1 VAVNPLNAGRTD
13 VSIALEAFL
22 LVAKE
27 PEGGFERQCQL
38 SATDKN
44 G

>member
-1 VAVNPLNAGRTD
+1 MNTGRTD
-13 VSIALEAFL
+13 VLIAPEAFL
-22 LVAKE
+22 LMAKE
-27 PEGGFERQCQL
+27 PEGGFERQRQL